1 MSYFLVDFENTHSGG
16 LNNFK
21 KLTENDTVEI
31 FYSDSVN
38 SMTFDLHTR
47 ILTCPSKFIYTK
59 ITNGTKNAL
68 DFILLTQLACKI
80 SENTD
85 ENYFIISKDKG
96 FDVICDWW
104 REKKV
109 RVARIEEISRF
120 EYALNRLNGAKP
132 AAEQPADEPAEDTA
146 DPAEPVEEIPT
157 EEATAESAAEN
168 EAAVTDNTPA
178 ENTAETAPAETDAV
192 KAENEPEA
200 APAADEAAE
209 PEKSAEETAA
219 AAEEIKPEA
228 KPKQT
233 NRRQAKKPAGKNAAR
248 NKKQPAEK
256 QPTEDKTA
264 ENKTRAE
271 NRQPEKNA
279 NAEIT
284 AQLAAAGISDAAE
297 VADTVILY
305 IEKYKTKQ
313 GIHNALVK
321 KYPSKDNEKAAGIYK
336 AIKGFISDKK

>member
-146 DPAEPVEEIPT
+146 EPTEEIPA
-157 EEATAESAAEN
+157 EEAAAESAAEN
-168 EAAVTDNTPA
+168 EAAVTDDTPA
-178 ENTAETAPAETDAV
+178 ENAAVVVFAEETVV
-192 KAENEPEA
+192 KSGDVPEA
-200 APAADEAAE
+200 APTAIEAAE
-209 PEKSAEETAA
+209 PKKSADEAGA
-219 AAEEIKPEA
+219 AAEETKPEA

-233 NRRQAKKPAGKNAAR
+233 NRRQAKKPSGKNAAR
-248 NKKQPAEK
+248 NKKQPTEK

-264 ENKTRAE
+264 ESNNRAE
-271 NRQPEKNA
+271 TRQPEKNA
-279 NAEIT
+279 SAEIT
-284 AQLAAAGISDAAE
+284 AQLAAAEISDAAE

>member
-47 ILTCPSKFIYTK
+47 ILTCPAKFVYSK

-104 REKKV
+104 REKNV

-120 EYALNRLNGAKP
+120 EYALNRLNGTKP
-132 AAEQPADEPAEDTA
+132 AAEQSADEIAEET
-146 DPAEPVEEIPT
+146 AEPT
-157 EEATAESAAEN
+157 EVITTEESAAKSAACEEVSASDEMPTEN
-168 EAAVTDNTPA
+168 DV
-178 ENTAETAPAETDAV
+178 ETAPAENAAV
-192 KAENEPEA
+192 KNDNKPEA
-200 APAADEAAE
+200 APAADEEAAK
-209 PEKSAEETAA
+209 PEKSAGETGA

-233 NRRQAKKPAGKNAAR
+233 NRRQTKKPAGKNAAR
-248 NKKQPAEK
+248 NKKQL
-256 QPTEDKTA
+256 TEDKTA
-264 ENKTRAE
+264 ENNKQET
-271 NRQPEKNA
+271 NSQPEKNA
-279 NAEIT
+279 SAEIT

-336 AIKGFISDKK
+336 AIKGFITDKK

>member
-21 KLTENDTVEI
+21 KLTESDTVEI

-104 REKKV
+104 REKKM

-120 EYALNRLNGAKP
+120 EYALNRLDGVKPTAEQP
-132 AAEQPADEPAEDTA
+132 AAEQPADEPAKES
-146 DPAEPVEEIPT
+146 AEQAEVIQT
-157 EEATAESAAEN
+157 KEAAAESAVQEK
-168 EAAVTDNTPA
+168 AALTDNKPTDNAAEVVPA
-178 ENTAETAPAETDAV
+178 EEAV
-192 KAENEPEA
+192 VKGDDEPEA
-200 APAADEAAE
+200 APAATEAAAE
-209 PEKSAEETAA
+209 PENSAAEPEA
-219 AAEEIKPEA
+219 AAEETKPEA

-233 NRRQAKKPAGKNAAR
+233 NRRQTKKPAGKNAAR
-248 NKKQPAEK
+248 NKKQL
-256 QPTEDKTA
+256 TEDKTA
-264 ENKTRAE
+264 ENNKQET
-271 NRQPEKNA
+271 NSQPEKNA
-279 NAEIT
+279 SAEIT